1 MTLNLRKHWGWLA
14 IATGLLVLLWL
25 LGPILMPFAVGAGL
39 AYLGDP
45 VVDRLQRW
53 KMSRTAAVCIVF
65 AAFSLAGLITLVL
78 FAPVL
83 YKQSLALLHSIP
95 DWLNWLQTI
104 GLPRVGI
111 VLPSDVQLD
120 AEGLKQI
127 VTEHWSKAGG
137 VAAAV
142 WAQVSQSG
150 GALLAA
156 AANLLLIPIVTFY
169 LLRDWDELVAWV
181 RDVIPRGVLPKVSEL
196 ARETDEVLGAFMRGQ
211 LLVMAALAT
220 MYSIG
225 LAIIGLDLALVI
237 GVIAGLISFVPYLGF
252 IVGIVA
258 ASLAMVV
265 QTQEFLPLV
274 WIALVFG
281 IGQVI
286 ESAVLTPNL
295 VGDKIGLHPV
305 AVIFAVM
312 AGGQLFGF
320 VGVLLALPAAAVLA
334 VLMRHTKALWLQSPA
349 YLAGASPPEPAA
361 IAADETSTPPANPT

>member
-1 MTLNLRKHWGWLA
+1 MNTTLREHWGWFVAAAALLA
-14 IATGLLVLLWL
+14 LLWL
-25 LGPILMPFAVGAGL
+25 LGPILMPFAVGASL

-45 VVDRLQRW
+45 LVDRLQRW
-53 KMSRTAAVCIVF
+53 KLSRTAAVSIVF
-65 AAFSLAGLITLVL
+65 ATFSLTGLLALLL

-95 DWLNWLQTI
+95 DWLNWLQAT

-111 VLPSDVQLD
+111 VLPADVQLD
-120 AEGLKQI
+120 PEGLKQI

-137 VAAAV
+137 VAATV
-142 WAQVSQSG
+142 WAKVSQSG

-156 AANLLLIPIVTFY
+156 VANLLLIPIVTFY
-169 LLRDWDELVAWV
+169 LLRDWDDLVAWIH
-181 RDVIPRGVLPKVSEL
+181 DMIPRSALPKVTEL

-211 LLVMAALAT
+211 LLVMAALAA

-225 LAIIGLDLALVI
+225 LAFIGLDLALVI

-320 VGVLLALPAAAVLA
+320 IGVLLALPAAAVLA
-334 VLMRHTKALWLQSPA
+334 VMMRHTKDLWLQSPA
-349 YLAGASPPEPAA
+349 YLAGAAPTPLAGQIMQADVPP
-361 IAADETSTPPANPT
+361 TNPT